1 MKPFFIIVIP
11 MYNCEKYIEKC
22 LKSIICQNFSNY
34 EVIVINDGSTDSSAE
49 IAMNTANN
57 YGQIKILNKK
67 NGGGGFCQK
76 YGNQRINW

>member
-1 MKPFFIIVIP
+1 MKPFFSIVRP

-49 IAMNTANN
+49 IAIGRMFE
-57 YGQIKILNKK
+57 YS
-67 NGGGGFCQK
+67 
-76 YGNQRINW
+76 Y